1 MTEQE
6 KRVCRAVLWFVI
18 GAVFCY
24 LLLASNGEILSLQG
38 GM

>member
-1 MTEQE
+1 MNETE
-6 KRVCRAVLWFVI
+6 KKIVFAFLWFIV